1 MLVQFESWKG
11 NNLFLIFNFRKRL
24 SAKVCQTT
32 GKKFRRNKSIENK
45 KVHKNSNGDADNE
58 NENRAVRDSY
68 SDPWELR
75 HNIVQQDEL
84 NQQDIID
91 VSIEETET

>member
-1 MLVQFESWKG
+1 MRAGKVIIHFY
-11 NNLFLIFNFRKRL
+11 IFNFRKRL
-24 SAKVCQTT
+24 SAKVCQTA

-45 KVHKNSNGDADNE
+45 KVQKDRNSDADNE
-58 NENRAVRDSY
+58 NGNRAVRGSY
-68 SDPWELR
+68 NDPWELR

>member
-1 MLVQFESWKG
+1 MRVGKVIINFY
-11 NNLFLIFNFRKRL
+11 IFNFRKRL
-24 SAKVCQTT
+24 SAKVCQTA

-45 KVHKNSNGDADNE
+45 KVQKDRNSDADNE
-58 NENRAVRDSY
+58 NGNRAVRDSY
-68 SDPWELR
+68 NDPWELR